1 MYHVRTYKGG
11 AASYDPRQ
19 ITWAVFQCDA
29 CGKKEEV
36 NITGR
41 EHTFQFHVP
50 RRCPHCKSFG
60 KDDRIISVRKEIENL
75 TATRNNIDVTIEK
88 LTAELESLQEK

>member
-19 ITWAVFQCDA
+19 ITWAVFHCDV
-29 CGKKEEV
+29 CGEKEEM

-41 EHTFQFHVP
+41 ESTFQFHVA
-50 RRCPHCKSFG
+50 RRCPHCKSIG
-60 KDDRIISVRKEIENL
+60 KDDRIILVRKEIEKL
-75 TATRNNIDVTIEK
+75 TETRNTIDVTIEK